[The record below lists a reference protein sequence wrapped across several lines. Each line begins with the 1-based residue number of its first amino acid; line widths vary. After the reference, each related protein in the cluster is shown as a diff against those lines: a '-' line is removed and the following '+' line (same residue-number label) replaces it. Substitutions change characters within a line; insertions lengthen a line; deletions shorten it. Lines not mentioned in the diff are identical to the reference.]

1 MRKTK
6 FIWQIYPPI
15 LALISLSMIAVL
27 TYMAYSFRT
36 SSMEATLASLKA
48 KAVLLEHVFMP
59 AAQINDPQK
68 ANILCKDIGIRLSSR
83 ITIIEMPSGKVL
95 CDSDSDPPKM
105 DNHANR
111 DEISHAFNSG
121 GDSHSERFSA
131 TVGKQLIYYGHPV
144 KDAAGKTVYVVRIA
158 IPRADFNAFLKL
170 YDTKVL
176 LVTTAVLFLA
186 ALAGYII
193 SKKITAPITSIRKI
207 VAGFAQG
214 DLEKKIQAPDTQELA
229 DLADATNLMAY
240 QLKSRIEAIDLQ
252 RSQLSAILTSM
263 TEAVLALD
271 SRLVITE
278 VNPAATALLGLPLS
292 GHIGMTIFEAVRNTG
307 IHDLASKTLE
317 SDVTTEAN
325 ITLTAPDNSEVHI
338 QAHGTRIHGPEN
350 TGNGVLLV
358 LTDVSR
364 ITRLENMRKEFVSNV
379 SHEIKTPITSI
390 RLSAETLRDELGQ
403 IAPDKIR
410 FSDIIMR
417 QAERLNNIISDILLL
432 STIEHDTERS
442 LIETSDSPVS
452 PVLKNAIEICESRA
466 DEKKMSIK
474 LECDSTLKARINPE
488 MLEHAV
494 VNLIDNAIKYSP
506 EATVIAISAEQTG
519 KTVTIS
525 VKDQGYGIEEQ
536 HLDRLFER
544 FYRVNKGRSR
554 EHGGTGLGLSIV
566 KHIALAHNGSV
577 SVTSTLGKGSIFSIH
592 LPFKLLMC

>member
-15 LALISLSMIAVL
+15 LALIALSMIAVL
-27 TYMAYSFRT
+27 VYMAYAFRT
-36 SSMEATLASLKA
+36 SSMEATLDSLKA
-48 KAVLLEHVFMP
+48 KAVLLEQVFMP
-59 AAQINDPQK
+59 AAQVTDPQK
-68 ANILCKDIGIRLSSR
+68 ANNLCKDIGIQLKSR
-83 ITIIEMPSGKVL
+83 ITIIEMPSGNIL
-95 CDSDSDPPKM
+95 CDSDSDPAKM

-111 DEISHAFNSG
+111 DEISNAYRTG
-121 GDSHSERFSA
+121 IDSHSERFSA
-131 TVGKQLIYYGHPV
+131 TVRKQLIYYGHPV
-144 KDAAGKTVYVVRIA
+144 KDAEGKTVYVVRIA
-158 IPRADFNAFLKL
+158 IPKADFNAFLKL

-176 LVTTAVLFLA
+176 MVAIAVLFLS
-186 ALAGYII
+186 ALAGFLI

-214 DLEKKIQAPDTQELA
+214 NLEKKIQVPDTQELA
-229 DLADATNLMAY
+229 DLADATNLMAS

-252 RSQLSAILTSM
+252 RNQLSAILTSM
-263 TEAVLALD
+263 TESVLALD

-278 VNPAATALLGLPLS
+278 VNPAAAALLGLPLS
-292 GHIGMTIFEAVRNTG
+292 GCLGMTIFEAVRNTG
-307 IHDLASKTLE
+307 IHDLASNTLE
-317 SDVTTEAN
+317 SEVTTETN
-325 ITLTAPDNSEVHI
+325 ITLAGPDNSEVHI
-338 QAHGTRIHGPEN
+338 QAHGTRIYGPEKA
-350 TGNGVLLV
+350 GNGVLLV
-358 LTDVSR
+358 LTDVTR
-364 ITRLENMRKEFVSNV
+364 ITMLENMRKEFVANV

-410 FSDIIMR
+410 FSDIILR

-452 PVLKNAIEICESRA
+452 PVLKNAIEICASRA

-474 LECDSTLKARINPE
+474 LECDSSLKARINPE

-506 EATVIAISAEQTG
+506 EATIIAISAEQSG

-525 VKDQGYGIEEQ
+525 VTDHGFGIEEQ
-536 HLDRLFER
+536 HLGRLFER

-566 KHIALAHNGSV
+566 KHIALAHKGSV
-577 SVTSTLGKGSIFSIH
+577 SVTSTPDIGSTFSII
-592 LPFKLLMC
+592 LPIK